1 MDSNASSYTGTRF
14 RARERGISVP
24 SPREAGTGEN
34 QGNRSVCGGVP
45 KAESGRVRPVVRG
58 TSHPGAVS
66 LDFASGATATSLARD
81 WTAIRI
87 PGVGVSRPYQRGQR
101 EPWAEETMCSPVTTT
116 TATAG
121 SRTRKR
127 ADTGL
132 RRCLNRTPRT
142 GTCVMGTGSCA
153 SKLKRSGGRQYT
165 LFGVGLDDPAPSSR
179 PPASAIGAKGV
190 LGSDPEGGVRKVEVV
205 YLAGTGRASIA
216 PFAPELARNP
226 ERVVARRSSRDVPSI
241 NADNPTCNQRG
252 PPSYGLNRRRRLSA
266 AARWS
271 SANRGRSR

>member
-1 MDSNASSYTGTRF
+1 MDSNASSCTGTRL
-14 RARERGISVP
+14 RARERRISVP

-58 TSHPGAVS
+58 TSHPGAVT

-132 RRCLNRTPRT
+132 RRCLDRTPRT

-179 PPASAIGAKGV
+179 PPAPAIGLKRV
-190 LGSDPEGGVRKVEVV
+190 LGSDPERGVRQIEVV
-205 YLAGTGRASIA
+205 NLVGSGSTSIA
-216 PFAPELARNP
+216 TIEAKLARSP
-226 ERVVARRSSRDVPSI
+226 ECGVARRSSRNVPSF
-241 NADNPTCNQRG
+241 NADNPTCNRRG
-252 PPSYGLNRRRRLSA
+252 IIHQLVPGGS
-266 AARWS
+266 
-271 SANRGRSR
+271 